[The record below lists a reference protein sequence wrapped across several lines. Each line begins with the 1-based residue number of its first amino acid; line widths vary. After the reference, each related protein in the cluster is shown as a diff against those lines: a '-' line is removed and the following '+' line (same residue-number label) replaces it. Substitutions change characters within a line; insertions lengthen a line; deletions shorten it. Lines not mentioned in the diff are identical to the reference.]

1 MPTKINLLVRS
12 YLLALFLVFFSFNV
26 FAQNVITGKVT
37 NKANGQ
43 PIVGATIQVK
53 GTTTVSLTN
62 NEGIFSVNAG
72 PKAVLTVS
80 VVGFESV
87 EQAVAGKSEFIFA
100 LTETTSQLNEILVT
114 GYSSQRKKDITGS
127 VSVVNVKDLKAVPAG
142 SPAQMLQ
149 GRASGLNV
157 ITSGQP
163 GSGSNIRIRG
173 ITSFGNVDPLVI
185 VDGVQ
190 GSLTNLNVS
199 DIESIQVLK
208 DAGAASIYG
217 VRGSNG
223 VIVVTTKKGKSGRAS
238 VTYDAYIG
246 TQRPVSG
253 NPFNLLNTQGMA
265 DLTWLA
271 FKNSGQPTTHAQY
284 GSGASPVIP
293 DYIINGPNSGV
304 SGAISAADLAKYNIT
319 DFSKGIYQ
327 ITAANKTGTDWFH
340 EIFRPAAIQS
350 HTITASGGNDKNTYL
365 FSMNYFNQQGTL
377 MGTYLKRYSARVNT
391 TFNIKNNIRVGEN
404 LYIYNRTNPQIGN
417 QSEGNA
423 ISMTY
428 REQPI
433 IPVFDINGGFA
444 GTAAKG
450 LGNAQN
456 PVANQMRTFENKGN
470 SWNIE
475 GNIFAE
481 VDFLKHFT
489 ARTAF
494 GGTMGNFYYYNYGFR
509 TYENA
514 ENNGSNSFS
523 ENAGYDR
530 QWTWTNT
537 IKYSNV
543 FAGKHAVTALAGV
556 EALEAYGRGVGGSTL
571 GYFTDNPNFRT
582 LSTGSSGFTNYSFAY
597 QNSLYSLFGKV
608 DYAFNDKYLFSTTVR
623 RDGSSR
629 FGADKRY
636 GIFPSFAAGWRIS
649 RENFMK
655 DVKWIDD
662 LKLRGS
668 WGVLG
673 NQTNVDPSNAFSQFG
688 GRPGNSYYDINGT
701 STSSVQGF
709 YATRIGNP
717 KTGWEEDI
725 LTNFGIDAQLFNN
738 KIDLSVEYYQKKI
751 NGLLFPDQAPATVG
765 GAALPNVNIGD
776 IQNKGVDAS
785 VTYHGAPNKD
795 LKYDVGVIFTTYRSN
810 ITSIPGDYFE
820 AGGSRIGNFVRN
832 RVGHPIGSFFGY
844 EVVGLFQD
852 AADVSKSP
860 VQAGAK
866 PGRFKY
872 KDANGDGKISDVD
885 RVYFG
890 NPNPKYTLG
899 LNLNVSYKNF
909 DFSTFLYGS
918 FGNDVINYVRYWTDF
933 YPSFLGVKSLDALN
947 KSWLPTRTNTT
958 VPIAENDASFSTNQV
973 PNSYYKE
980 NGSYLRMKSFIVGY
994 TMPANQLKK
1003 WGIEKLRVYVQ
1014 AANLFTITKYT
1025 GLDPELSGA
1034 NTPSGPSNAAFGIDY
1049 GNYPNN
1055 QKNFNVGVNVTF

>member
-1 MPTKINLLVRS
+1 MPTKINLLARS

-26 FAQNVITGKVT
+26 FAQKAVSGRVT
-37 NKANGQ
+37 NKSNGQ
-43 PIVGATIQVK
+43 AIVGATVQVK

-62 NEGIFSVNAG
+62 NEGMFTINTGAKSVL
-72 PKAVLTVS
+72 VVS
-80 VVGFESV
+80 VVGFETV
-87 EQAVAGKSEFIFA
+87 EQAVAGKSDFSFA

-114 GYSSQRKKDITGS
+114 GYSAQRKKDITGS

-142 SPAQMLQ
+142 SPEQMLQ

-157 ITSGQP
+157 VTSGQP

-199 DIESIQVLK
+199 EIESIQVLK

-246 TQRPVSG
+246 TQRPAGG

-271 FKNSGQPTTHAQY
+271 LKNSGQTQTHPQY
-284 GSGASPVIP
+284 GSSASPVIP
-293 DYIINGPNSGV
+293 DYILNGSNAGISGT
-304 SGAISAADLAKYNIT
+304 ISAADLAKYNVA

-327 ITAANKTGTDWFH
+327 IVAANKAGTDWFH
-340 EIFRPAAIQS
+340 QIFQPAAIQS
-350 HTITASGGNDKNTYL
+350 HTVTASGGNDKNTYL
-365 FSMNYFNQQGTL
+365 FSLNYYNQQGTL

-404 LYIYNRTNPQIGN
+404 LYIFNRDNPQVGN
-417 QSEGNA
+417 QSEGNE
-423 ISMTY
+423 ISMSY

-456 PVANQMRTFENKGN
+456 PVAMRMRANDNKGQ
-470 SWNIE
+470 SWDIQ

-481 VDFLKHFT
+481 IDFAKHFT

-494 GGTMGNFYYYNYGFR
+494 GGTMNNFYYYNYGYR

-523 ENAGYDR
+523 ENAGYNR

-543 FAGKHAVTALAGV
+543 FAGKHAVTVLAGV
-556 EALEAYGRGVGGSTL
+556 EAVESYGRGVGGGSL
-571 GYFTDNPNFRT
+571 GLFTDNPSYRILNN
-582 LSTGSSGFTNYSFAY
+582 GSSGFTNYSYAY
-597 QNSLYSLFGKV
+597 QNSLYSQFGKL
-608 DYAFNDKYLFSTTVR
+608 DYAYNDKYLLSATVR

-629 FGADKRY
+629 FGPDKRY
-636 GIFPSFAAGWRIS
+636 GIFPSFALGWRVS
-649 RENFMK
+649 REKFMEN
-655 DVKWIDD
+655 VKWIDD
-662 LKLRGS
+662 MKIRGS
-668 WGVLG
+668 WGKLG
-673 NQTNVDPSNAFSQFG
+673 NQANVDPTNAFSQFG
-688 GRPGNSYYDINGT
+688 SSPGSSYYDINGN
-701 STSSVQGF
+701 SSSSVQGF

-725 LTNFGIDAQLFNN
+725 LSNIGIDAQLFKN
-738 KIDLSVEYYQKKI
+738 KIDLSIEYYQKKI
-751 NGLLFPDQAPATVG
+751 NGLLFTDQAPATVG

-785 VTYHGAPNKD
+785 VTYHGTASKD
-795 LKYDVGVIFTTYRSN
+795 WKYDVGVIFTTYKSN
-810 ITSIPGDYFE
+810 ITNIPGDYFD

-832 RVGHPIGSFFGY
+832 KVGNPIGSFYGY

-852 AADVSKSP
+852 AADVSKSA
-860 VQAGAK
+860 VQDGAK

-872 KDANGDGKISDVD
+872 RDANGDNKITDAD
-885 RVYFG
+885 RTFFG

-899 LNLNVSYKNF
+899 LNLSASYKNW
-909 DFSTFLYGS
+909 DFSTFLYAS
-918 FGNDVINYVRYWTDF
+918 VGNDVINYVRYWTDF
-933 YPSFLGVKSLDALN
+933 YPSFQGAKSLDALN

-980 NGSYLRMKSFIVGY
+980 NGSYLRCKSLILGY

-1003 WGIEKLRVYVQ
+1003 WGIEKLRFYVQ

-1025 GLDPELSGA
+1025 GLDPELSG
-1034 NTPSGPSNAAFGIDY
+1034 SNAAFGIDY

-1055 QKNFNVGVNVTF
+1055 QKNFNIGVNVTF